1 MADILD
7 NPNLRVFYSYSHK
20 DEKLR
25 DRLETH
31 LSILKR
37 EGVISQWHDRR
48 ISAGLDWKNNI
59 DDQLNS
65 AQIILLLV
73 SADFLASDYCYDV
86 EMKRAMERHASGEA
100 RVIPIILRPCDWDLT
115 PFSKVQ
121 ALPKDGRPVI
131 KWRDQDTAFNE
142 ITRGIRDVVN
152 SLHIKNLKSQIE
164 KLKKVVVVDD
174 ERVIADTLAIVLN
187 HNGFKALSAYTG
199 TGAVEAAKKEQPW
212 MVITDV
218 IMPDMNG
225 IEAAIRIRKLLPSC
239 RILLFSGQRA
249 TADLL
254 EKARAQGHEFEILAK
269 PVHPQHLLALLRQEI
284 EESKE
289 LEDPAKNSAAHS
301 SGKVGS

>member
-1 MADILD
+1 MADVPG

-25 DRLETH
+25 DRLEIH

-37 EGVISQWHDRR
+37 EGAISQWHDRR

-59 DDQLNS
+59 DDRLNG

-152 SLHIKNLKSQIE
+152 SLHIKNLESKIE

-174 ERVIADTLAIVLN
+174 ERVIADTLAILLN
-187 HNGFKALSAYTG
+187 HNGFKAVSAYSG
-199 TGAVEAAKKEQPW
+199 RGAVERAQAEQPW
-212 MVITDV
+212 LIVSDV
-218 IMPDMNG
+218 IMPDM
-225 IEAAIRIRKLLPSC
+225 
-239 RILLFSGQRA
+239 
-249 TADLL
+249 
-254 EKARAQGHEFEILAK
+254 
-269 PVHPQHLLALLRQEI
+269 
-284 EESKE
+284 
-289 LEDPAKNSAAHS
+289 
-301 SGKVGS
+301 

>member
-1 MADILD
+1 MADIVD

-37 EGVISQWHDRR
+37 EGAISQWHDRR

-59 DDQLNS
+59 DERLNS

-115 PFSKVQ
+115 PFAKVQ

-142 ITRGIRDVVN
+142 ITRGIRDVVS
-152 SLHIKNLKSQIE
+152 SLHIKHLESKIE
-164 KLKKVVVVDD
+164 KLKKVIIVDD
-174 ERVIADTLAIVLN
+174 ERVIADTLAIILN
-187 HNGFKALSAYTG
+187 QNGFKAFSAYSGRT
-199 TGAVEAAKKEQPW
+199 AVEVANEEQAW
-212 MVITDV
+212 LVLSDV

-225 IEAAIRIRKLLPSC
+225 IEAAIRIRKLVPNC
-239 RILLFSGQRA
+239 RILLFSGQAA
-249 TADLL
+249 TGDLL

-269 PVHPQHLLALLRQEI
+269 PIHYQDLLAKLHDTLDA
-284 EESKE
+284 E
-289 LEDPAKNSAAHS
+289 LEDQAKKSAAHS
-301 SGKVGS
+301 